1 MNAITVPKRAPKRS
15 RVFLSA
21 DYDSGNGPVEAR
33 IRDISGSGA
42 LLESAVEPAA
52 GSAVQVSCGGAQMN
66 GHVVWVEN
74 GWFGV
79 EFDEPLKLGALV
91 DAAGSQLQVSAPRT
105 YRAGEPLDD

>member
-21 DYDSGNGPVEAR
+21 DYDAGSGPVEAR
-33 IRDISGSGA
+33 IRDISASGA
-42 LLESAVEPAA
+42 LLESAVEPVS
-52 GSAVQVSCGGAQMN
+52 GCDLQVTCGGARMS
-66 GHVVWVEN
+66 GHVVWVEK

-79 EFDEPLKLGALV
+79 EFDEPLQMSALV
-91 DAAGSQLQVSAPRT
+91 DAAGTQLHVSAPRT

>member
-21 DYDSGNGPVEAR
+21 DYDSGSGPVEAR
-33 IRDISGSGA
+33 IRDISTSGA
-42 LLESAVEPAA
+42 LLESAVAPAA
-52 GSAVQVSCGGAQMN
+52 GSDVQVTCGGAHMS

-79 EFDEPLKLGALV
+79 EFNEPLQMDALV

-105 YRAGEPLDD
+105 YRAGEPLD

>member
-21 DYDSGNGPVEAR
+21 EYDAGNGPVEAR
-33 IRDISGSGA
+33 IRDISASGA
-42 LLESAVEPAA
+42 LLESAVEPVS
-52 GSAVQVSCGGAQMN
+52 GSRVQVHCGDVGIS
-66 GHVVWVEN
+66 GHVVWVEK

-79 EFDEPLKLGALV
+79 EFDEPLQRGALV
-91 DAAGSQLQVSAPRT
+91 DSAGTQLQVSAPRT

>member
-21 DYDSGNGPVEAR
+21 EYQAGSGPIEAR
-33 IRDISGSGA
+33 IRDISRSGA

-52 GSAVQVSCGGAQMN
+52 GSRLQVTCGDVRMG

-79 EFDEPLKLGALV
+79 EFDEPLQQGALV
-91 DAAGSQLQVSAPRT
+91 DSAGTQLHVSAPRK
-105 YRAGEPLDD
+105 YRAGEPLD